1 VKSSVWRD
9 LAVAT
14 QERGDVFHPEAAIAP
29 LADSVEGQFASIAQ
43 SLDGVHVQVEQL
55 GHFTRREHGSQFI

>member
-1 VKSSVWRD
+1 MSSVWSE

-29 LADSVEGQFASIAQ
+29 LADSVEGQLAPIAQ
-43 SLDGVHVQVEQL
+43 SLDGIHVEMEQL
-55 GHFTRREHGSQFI
+55 GHFTRSEHRSQFI